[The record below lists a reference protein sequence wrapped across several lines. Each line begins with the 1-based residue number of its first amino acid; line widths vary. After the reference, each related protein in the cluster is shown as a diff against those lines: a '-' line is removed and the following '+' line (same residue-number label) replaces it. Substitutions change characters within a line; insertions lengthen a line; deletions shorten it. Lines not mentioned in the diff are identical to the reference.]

1 MHPSPAFDERNSIER
16 LLSASER
23 FLEYAGHELDF
34 QKMTDDL
41 LAISGGKFAVLNL
54 FEENG
59 RDFQTVA
66 ISGLGES
73 ITKAASFLGFELRG
87 SKWSSDEARAAR
99 IGNSTIT
106 RFASVL
112 DLTGTVLA
120 RAPLLILERLF
131 DVREV
136 VVAKIASTERVF
148 GDFTIILPAGMTFS
162 TENRVSIYVHLMGLS
177 LQRKEVESALRKGES
192 NLAALV
198 ENNDGRIWSIDSEYR
213 LIVGNELFRSDYK
226 QRIGR
231 HISKGESVLPPELP
245 PEARSEW
252 KLHYDRAL
260 AGESFFVEV
269 ASQGPSGNRNIE
281 FHLAPILTAAGS
293 VQGVTVHGRDITERA
308 VLLREL
314 QAEKDR
320 FNMLAE
326 QSGTVIWVVDPQGM
340 FTFVSQASRSVW
352 GYEPEELVGKLH
364 FHDLHTEEGL
374 EAFKV
379 ADPGSNNRRGILS
392 DHEILV
398 LTKDGRRVWV
408 LANAM
413 PVHDENG
420 VYSGYQG
427 SDKDITARKQA
438 EEALLEREAELREKD
453 ELLDRAQKL
462 AHIGSWKIELGTG
475 TPSWSDETYRIF
487 GVDPREYTLSRDSY
501 RQLTHPD
508 DHELVDRFIM
518 NAVANNSAYRFTH
531 RIIRPDGSVR
541 HVRVDSEVASQVGAT
556 LQLVGTIQDITEQKL
571 AQDELEEN
579 ERRFRS
585 LFDDS
590 PLSLWE
596 EDYSGVLKRLRELQA
611 QGVTDLESYLIEHP
625 EIVVECSSA
634 VQVKNVNKAT
644 LALFGARSKADILGN
659 LSAVIPGAAHER
671 FRKQLVRF
679 AAGEWQHHFET
690 VNQTLDGKIVDVDLF
705 WSALPGYEG
714 DLSKVMVSLVD
725 ISARKQAERDL
736 EETNRLLAESSKVAK
751 ILAEKAEQAS
761 IAKSEFLANM
771 SHEIRTP
778 MNGVIGATSLLQET
792 ELSGEQRGYA
802 EIIQSS
808 GEALLV
814 LINDILDFSKIEA
827 GKLELEPAD
836 FEFQPVLDAV
846 VANHALRARGKGV
859 ALRCSVD
866 PEVPAMLRGD
876 SGRMRQILANLL
888 GNAVK
893 FTERG
898 EVLVAVRPVEDCQ
911 GGTVPEGTEA
921 GICLRFSVRD
931 SGIGIPAD
939 KIDRLFS
946 KFSQVDASTARKYGG
961 TGLGLAICK
970 QLVELMG
977 GGIGAESQEGR
988 GSEFWFT
995 LPFGRCGSTRAGQG
1009 PSAGLPPLPQSE
1021 GGSIGEG
1028 RTVLLVEDN
1037 PTNQVVAA
1045 AILRNLGLAAN
1056 IASSGQEALRL
1067 LGRNSY
1073 DLVFMDVMM
1082 PGMGGMEVTR
1092 RIRDK
1097 GSAVLDHAI
1106 PIIAM
1111 TARAMKGDREAC
1123 LEAGMNDYLSKPVQP
1138 RALAEVVQRWLPGKD
1153 ERGRYP
1159 EGRDRLAPIP
1169 EDAGAAPPEDPTLP
1183 QVFDTLDLHER
1194 MLGDKALIKFAI
1206 ACFLRDV
1213 PLQIRK
1219 LRGHVEAGATSEAEF
1234 MAHSIQGSA
1243 ANISGLALRV
1253 VAMELEQLGRNGDLA
1268 ALRQGLGEVERQ
1280 FEKLREALLK
1290 EV

>member
-1 MHPSPAFDERNSIER
+1 
-16 LLSASER
+16 
-23 FLEYAGHELDF
+23 
-34 QKMTDDL
+34 
-41 LAISGGKFAVLNL
+41 
-54 FEENG
+54 
-59 RDFQTVA
+59 
-66 ISGLGES
+66 
-73 ITKAASFLGFELRG
+73 
-87 SKWSSDEARAAR
+87 
-99 IGNSTIT
+99 
-106 RFASVL
+106 
-112 DLTGTVLA
+112 
-120 RAPLLILERLF
+120 
-131 DVREV
+131 
-136 VVAKIASTERVF
+136 
-148 GDFTIILPAGMTFS
+148 
-162 TENRVSIYVHLMGLS
+162 
-177 LQRKEVESALRKGES
+177 LQRKEVESALKKGEI
-192 NLAALV
+192 NLAALA

-213 LIVGNELFRSDYK
+213 LTVGNELFRSDYK
-226 QRIGR
+226 QILGR
-231 HISKGESVLPPELP
+231 HISRGESVLPPELA
-245 PEARSEW
+245 PELGAEW
-252 KLHYDRAL
+252 KLRYDRAL
-260 AGESFFVEV
+260 AGESFFVEI

-281 FHLAPILTAAGS
+281 FHLAPILTAASS

-314 QAEKDR
+314 QEEKDR
-320 FNMLAE
+320 FNKLTE
-326 QSGTVIWVVDPQGM
+326 HSGTVIWEVDPEGM
-340 FTFVSQASRSVW
+340 YRYVSEVSRSVW

-364 FHDLHTEEGL
+364 FYDLHPEEGR

-379 ADPGSNNRRGILS
+379 AAIRNLTRRVPFVES
-392 DHEILV
+392 ESMV
-398 LTKDGRRVWV
+398 QAKDGRRVWV
-408 LANAM
+408 VASGI
-413 PVHDENG
+413 PIYGHDG
-420 VYSGYQG
+420 VFSGYQG
-427 SDKDITARKQA
+427 SDKNITERKLA
-438 EEALLEREAELREKD
+438 ELALLAREAELREKD

-462 AHIGSWKIELGTG
+462 AHIGSWKIDLGTG

-487 GVDPREYTLSRDSY
+487 GVDPREYRLSRDSY
-501 RQLTHPD
+501 RQVTHPD
-508 DHELVDRFIM
+508 DRELVNRFIRD
-518 NAVANNSAYRFTH
+518 AVANKGAYRFTH
-531 RIIRPDGSVR
+531 RVIRPDGSIR

-571 AQDELEEN
+571 VQDELEES
-579 ERRFRS
+579 EHRFRS

-590 PLSLWE
+590 PISLWE

-611 QGVTDLESYLIEHP
+611 QGVTDLESYLVEHP
-625 EIVVECSSA
+625 EIVAECLSA
-634 VQVKNVNKAT
+634 VLVKNVNKAT
-644 LALFGARSKADILGN
+644 LALFGASTKADMLRN
-659 LSAVIPGAAHER
+659 LSVVIPEAARAR

-679 AAGEWQHHFET
+679 AAGEWQYHFET
-690 VNQTLDGKIVDVDLF
+690 VNQTLDGKLVDVDLF
-705 WSALPGYEG
+705 WSALPGCEG

-725 ISARKQAERDL
+725 ISKRKQAERNL
-736 EETNRLLAESSKVAK
+736 EETNRLLEESSKVAK

-792 ELSGEQRGYA
+792 DLSGEQRGYA

-836 FEFQPVLDAV
+836 FEFRAVLDAV
-846 VANHALRARGKGV
+846 VATHALRARGKGV

-898 EVLVAVRPVEDCQ
+898 EVLVSVTPVRDCQ
-911 GGTVPEGTEA
+911 GGTVSEGTDPA
-921 GICLRFSVRD
+921 ICLRFSVRD

-961 TGLGLAICK
+961 TGLGLAISK

-977 GGIGAESQEGR
+977 GGIAAESQEGR

-995 LPFGRCGSTRAGQG
+995 LPFGRCGDKRAGQG
-1009 PSAGLPPLPQSE
+1009 PSAGLSPLPQSE

-1028 RTVLLVEDN
+1028 SCVLLVEDN
-1037 PTNQVVAA
+1037 PTNQIVAA
-1045 AILRNLGLAAN
+1045 AILRNLGLAAD

-1067 LGRNSY
+1067 LGRNPY

-1082 PGMGGMEVTR
+1082 PEMGGMEVTR

-1097 GSAVLDHAI
+1097 GSVVLDHEI

-1138 RALAEVVQRWLPGKD
+1138 RALAEAVQRWLPGKD
-1153 ERGRYP
+1153 GRGRSP
-1159 EGRDRLAPIP
+1159 AGREGQAPIP
-1169 EDAGAAPPEDPTLP
+1169 EDAGAASREAPAHPL
-1183 QVFDTLDLHER
+1183 VFDTLDLRER

-1206 ACFLRDV
+1206 TCFLRDV
-1213 PLQIRK
+1213 PAQIRK
-1219 LRGHVEAGATSEAEF
+1219 LRGHVEAGAAGEAEL

-1253 VAMELEQLGRNGDLA
+1253 VAMELEQHGRNGDLA